1 MVHYAMGQ
9 IGSAVDTNTA
19 DSAPSAGV
27 IVLDGGHGGMVQV
40 FIGTVTFGLISNIL
54 QLFGLSTAVQYIV
67 QGAIL
72 LLAINL
78 DNLKKR

>member
-1 MVHYAMGQ
+1 
-9 IGSAVDTNTA
+9 
-19 DSAPSAGV
+19 
-27 IVLDGGHGGMVQV
+27 MVQV

-54 QLFGLSTAVQYIV
+54 QLFGLSTAVQYSV
-67 QGAIL
+67 EAAIL

>member
-1 MVHYAMGQ
+1 MPPVSPARQ
-9 IGSAVDTNTA
+9 TARASAATSTA
-19 DSAPSAGV
+19 RSA
-27 IVLDGGHGGMVQV
+27 LYGGHGGMVQV